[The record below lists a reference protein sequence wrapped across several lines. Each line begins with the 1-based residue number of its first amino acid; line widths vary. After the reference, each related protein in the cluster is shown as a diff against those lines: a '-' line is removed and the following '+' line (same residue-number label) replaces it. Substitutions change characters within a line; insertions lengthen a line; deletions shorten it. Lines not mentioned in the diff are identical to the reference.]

1 VPPEPQVFVHGDN
14 IVMILRPREF
24 YRKKAAI
31 TAGGAQNLQVFT
43 DFERVMTRFKT
54 AQGQRAMGTA
64 ELLESSGAVKA
75 AAVQQ
80 LNAIAEEFDQQMQ
93 ELDARGDEVVQGVQG
108 EVAAERSAAVEDFAR
123 RCQSVI
129 AREGELH
136 AASIAPVVRYVSDC
150 TAYMSLRAMENRAY
164 RVANCNNNLIQ

>member
-1 VPPEPQVFVHGDN
+1 
-14 IVMILRPREF
+14 
-24 YRKKAAI
+24 
-31 TAGGAQNLQVFT
+31 
-43 DFERVMTRFKT
+43 MTRFKT

-75 AAVQQ
+75 SAVQQ

-108 EVAAERSAAVEDFAR
+108 EVAAERTAAVEDFAR
-123 RCQSVI
+123 RCQGVI

-136 AASIAPVVRYVSDC
+136 AASIAPVVRQAC
-150 TAYMSLRAMENRAY
+150 RCNLSLLSRSK
-164 RVANCNNNLIQ
+164 NCASFGWTEQKYS